1 VIFYAKNSILF
12 IKDVIN
18 METIDVFFYKL
29 SRKFIVFW
37 DLFKTYFNDS
47 TRDEKILFIALAV
60 IVLLFL
66 LVVFKIM
73 QRSYFNRRVKK
84 LGFVN
89 VVHINTANEVY
100 EKNLFIRVFFF
111 FWNFN
116 KLVIVEAKPLALLDA
131 ITPEPALEPTD
142 ELAEEIQEIEELHE
156 EQEPPVEPAPTTIPT
171 DVEALVEKR
180 FAELAKRLEE
190 SLMNRFSTLPAKE
203 IKVKEDVVLEPVKEI
218 VVEPTEE
225 PLESPKEVVEAIKEV
240 TEYIE
245 EAKEEPKETVPEKPK
260 EIEEPDPFFDKEV
273 DKKYIVCKHPIS
285 GWQIKKEGSKRA
297 SRLFNTKKQ
306 AIAHA
311 TKSKFDFTIE

>member
-1 VIFYAKNSILF
+1 
-12 IKDVIN
+12 
-18 METIDVFFYKL
+18 M
-29 SRKFIVFW
+29 
-37 DLFKTYFNDS
+37 
-47 TRDEKILFIALAV
+47 
-60 IVLLFL
+60 
-66 LVVFKIM
+66 
-73 QRSYFNRRVKK
+73 
-84 LGFVN
+84 
-89 VVHINTANEVY
+89 
-100 EKNLFIRVFFF
+100 
-111 FWNFN
+111 
-116 KLVIVEAKPLALLDA
+116 
-131 ITPEPALEPTD
+131 
-142 ELAEEIQEIEELHE
+142 
-156 EQEPPVEPAPTTIPT
+156 
-171 DVEALVEKR
+171 EALVEKR

-190 SLMNRFSTLPAKE
+190 SLMNRFSTLPTKE
-203 IKVKEDVVLEPVKEI
+203 IKVKEDEVLEPVKEI